1 MRGGQ
6 KLLGDRKPEMDRSET
21 QTTESG
27 RRDPGRWE
35 SPTGRSLSL
44 AGFVF
49 LLFAFP
55 GGPSQAACLPATPE
69 AGDTVTCTGS
79 NAVGYAVPEAVDS
92 VTVVIEETASVSSLG
107 DAIVVHN
114 TSAVTNHGE
123 ISVNGIGSAGIRGGN
138 GSAQETALFENSAT
152 GLITVNSP
160 GAFGIRVGTRTR
172 TENDGEIRVLN
183 DGSIGI
189 SSQNSSGIFHTGEIH
204 VSGQDATGV
213 SGADGVL
220 FEGSGEITVSGERAI
235 GVSLGRGSQILHAGT
250 LTLSSASA
258 TGLTG
263 GQNTSIENTLDGLI
277 HFEASASD
285 AVGLLG
291 GDSSDQT
298 INTGSITSVAP
309 ASVGIQVGNNSSLGI
324 NTGSMTFSAE
334 SSVGIRGGE
343 NALIVNELDA
353 VLNLDGDSTT
363 GLQIDAGGRGINA
376 GSLTVT
382 GAGAAGLAG
391 ANGSLGSPSEFSNEA
406 SGTLTV
412 SGNGAVGIDYRN
424 FAEGE
429 NLGQINMQGSGSV
442 GLRAGTDS
450 IVRNSGEI
458 RLSGSGA
465 IGIEIGAH
473 SGADQSGFINVAG
486 PSPDEA
492 GRLISNDPEAGALIV
507 MQAAGAG
514 EENRIENQSNAS
526 LLANPGG
533 FALPGGG
540 IAIQGSSGD
549 DVVVNAGL
557 IQGKILLGDGNDR
570 YLAEPG
576 GQLADPRGLV
586 PDGIVVDG
594 VVLDGEA
601 GTNTIELT
609 EGSGALGDFDTARIR
624 NFESIRV
631 GSGRWQ
637 LTGQTESTT
646 DVIVDRAGTLSLS
659 RPTIVNGNYSHAP
672 LPLIPQP
679 GDPEP
684 TLQTILSLQTQAAP
698 VLLTTGSADLAN
710 GLLDVVVGGGF
721 RGELDFIVL
730 QANGG
735 LLGEFDSVALSN
747 DPNLIIGEPFYDLAT
762 NRVLVSVNVSG
773 YSDNQWATSQAIT
786 GLSGTDIDPSL
797 QALIDQVENLEISDY
812 LSAMNQ
818 LGPEAYTAHTQAT
831 FELGHRFVQL
841 MLDRP
846 RFCVPLSG
854 QTSTDPRTQLAC
866 REHLFDPWITSYGQF
881 SRRQGSA
888 GHISSEDNAGGLAL
902 GFDRRLNE
910 RLIISASVGTAYDSI
925 QVDDVGPGNFT
936 TLDLGF
942 YAGYRHGPIR
952 LQAVASYGHSWQQR
966 SRNIAIGDFVGVA
979 EGVYG
984 VDRLG
989 VRAELEYAIE
999 TEAFRI
1005 APLISLDY
1013 TTLMQSEIAETGGGA
1028 AALTLPS
1035 RNETARTLRLGFD
1048 LTTALRKQGYWTAL
1062 LENADGVW
1070 RPSLSVRWRQPL
1082 GATQQNVNA
1091 RFSAG
1096 PSELFSVQGDD
1107 SGQGFELGVG
1117 VDWTPLVADRLTFTL
1132 RYDGFLWEGVTS
1144 SALTGRI
1151 RLSF

>member
-1 MRGGQ
+1 MR
-6 KLLGDRKPEMDRSET
+6 GDRKPEMDRSET
-21 QTTESG
+21 QQTGSG
-27 RRDPGRWE
+27 QRDPGRGEFPAGW
-35 SPTGRSLSL
+35 SLGL

-49 LLFAFP
+49 LLLALP

-69 AGDTVTCTGS
+69 AGDTVTCSGP
-79 NAVGYAVPEAVDS
+79 NALGYAVPENVDS

-107 DAIVVHN
+107 DAIVVRD
-114 TSAVTNHGE
+114 TSAVINHGE
-123 ISVNGIGSAGIRGGN
+123 ITVNGIGSAGIQGGN
-138 GSAQETALFENSAT
+138 ASAEEAALFENSAT

-160 GAFGIRVGTRTR
+160 GAFGIRVGSQTR
-172 TENDGEIRVLN
+172 TENAGEIRVLN

-213 SGADGVL
+213 SGANGVL
-220 FEGSGEITVSGERAI
+220 FDGSGEITVSGERAI

-250 LTLSSASA
+250 LTLSSGSA

-298 INTGSITSVAP
+298 INNGSITSVAP
-309 ASVGIQVGNNSSLGI
+309 GSVGIQVGSSSNLGI
-324 NTGSMTFSAE
+324 NIGSMTFNAD
-334 SSVGIRGGE
+334 SSVGIRGGS
-343 NALIVNELDA
+343 NSLIVNEADA
-353 VLNLDGDSTT
+353 VLSLTGDSTT
-363 GLQIDAGGRGINA
+363 GLQVDAGGSGINA

-382 GAGAAGLAG
+382 GTGAVGMAG
-391 ANGSLGSPSEFSNEA
+391 ANGSSGAPSEFSNEA
-406 SGTLTV
+406 TGILTV
-412 SGNGAVGIDYRN
+412 SGAGAVGIDYRT
-424 FAEGE
+424 FAEGQ
-429 NLGQINMQGSGSV
+429 NLGQVNVQGSDSV

-458 RLSGSGA
+458 NLSGSGA

-473 SGADQSGFINVAG
+473 SGSDQSGFINVAG
-486 PSPDEA
+486 PTPDEA

-526 LLANPGG
+526 LLADTGG

-540 IAIQGSSGD
+540 IAIQGSSGA

-576 GQLADPRGLV
+576 GRLAEPGGLI
-586 PDGIVVDG
+586 PDG

-609 EGSGALGDFDTARIR
+609 QGSGALGDFDAARIR

-631 GSGRWQ
+631 SSGRWQ
-637 LTGQTESTT
+637 FTGQTESAT
-646 DVIVDRAGTLSLS
+646 DVIVDRAGILSLS
-659 RPTIVNGNYSHAP
+659 RPTTLNGNYSHAP

-684 TLQTILSLQTQAAP
+684 TLQTILSVQTQAAP

-721 RGELDFIVL
+721 RGEADFIVL
-730 QANGG
+730 QADGG
-735 LLGEFDSVALSN
+735 LLGEFDSALLGN
-747 DPNLIIGEPFYDLAT
+747 DPNLIIGEPVYDLAT

-786 GLSGTDIDPSL
+786 GLSGTGIDPSL
-797 QALIDQVENLEISDY
+797 QALIDEVESLEFSDY

-831 FELGHRFVQL
+831 LELGHRFVQL

-866 REHLFDPWITSYGQF
+866 REHIFDPWITSYGQF
-881 SRRQGSA
+881 SRREGSA
-888 GHISSEDNAGGLAL
+888 GHISFEDNAGGLAL

-910 RLIISASVGTAYDSI
+910 SLVISASVGTAYDSI

-942 YAGYRHGPIR
+942 YAGYRRGPIR
-952 LQAVASYGHSWQQR
+952 LQAVASYGHSWQER

-989 VRAELEYAIE
+989 IRAEVEYGIE

-1013 TTLMQSEIAETGGGA
+1013 TTLIQSEIAETGGGA

-1035 RNETARTLRLGFD
+1035 RNETARTLRVGFD
-1048 LTTALRKQGYWTAL
+1048 LTTALHKQGYWTAL

-1091 RFSAG
+1091 RFSAAPG
-1096 PSELFSVQGDD
+1096 ELFSVQGDD

>member
-1 MRGGQ
+1 M
-6 KLLGDRKPEMDRSET
+6 
-21 QTTESG
+21 
-27 RRDPGRWE
+27 
-35 SPTGRSLSL
+35 SL

-138 GSAQETALFENSAT
+138 GSAQEAALFENSAT

-309 ASVGIQVGNNSSLGI
+309 ASVGIQVGSNSTLGI
-324 NTGSMTFSAE
+324 NTGSMTFNAE

-391 ANGSLGSPSEFSNEA
+391 ANGNLGSPSEFLNEA

-412 SGNGAVGIDYRN
+412 SGNGAVGIDYRT

-609 EGSGALGDFDTARIR
+609 EGSGALGDFDAARIR

-631 GSGRWQ
+631 SSGRWQ
-637 LTGQTESTT
+637 FTGQTESAT

-735 LLGEFDSVALSN
+735 LLGEFDSVVLSN

-910 RLIISASVGTAYDSI
+910 RLMISASVGTAYDSI

-942 YAGYRHGPIR
+942 YAGYRRGPIR

-989 VRAELEYAIE
+989 IRAELEYAIE